1 MKAPKLISLTVLL
14 LFHAAVTT
22 VFAQDKPKA
31 GDTISGI
38 VTDSVSPLMAVY
50 ITELDSADRAVAYAY
65 TDLNGE
71 FSFRLVNPKDRIQFS
86 FYRKER
92 IVLPIDKTYYKI
104 RMGDDKDL
112 PPTSWEDYEPLD
124 SRDVR
129 DVAERS
135 SKGLLDISINT
146 TDPGFYK
153 NRHISDNTTVSASA
167 PVKDSPKAGDT
178 ISGIISDKYGPA
190 MMINVTER
198 DSLDRVVAHSLTDF
212 WGYFSFRLVSPE
224 NRIRIITVGY
234 ETVDI
239 PIDTTFF
246 EIKMKEWDE
255 LPQVEMNTDSGY
267 PYKGIPI
274 PIREAAKS
282 VSH

>member
-1 MKAPKLISLTVLL
+1 
-14 LFHAAVTT
+14 
-22 VFAQDKPKA
+22 
-31 GDTISGI
+31 
-38 VTDSVSPLMAVY
+38 
-50 ITELDSADRAVAYAY
+50 
-65 TDLNGE
+65 
-71 FSFRLVNPKDRIQFS
+71 
-86 FYRKER
+86 
-92 IVLPIDKTYYKI
+92 
-104 RMGDDKDL
+104 
-112 PPTSWEDYEPLD
+112 
-124 SRDVR
+124 
-129 DVAERS
+129 
-135 SKGLLDISINT
+135 
-146 TDPGFYK
+146 
-153 NRHISDNTTVSASA
+153 
-167 PVKDSPKAGDT
+167 
-178 ISGIISDKYGPA
+178 